1 MASPT
6 QWMWAWTNSGRE
18 WRTGKPIMLYSMEE
32 QSQTWLSDWTTAIT
46 LKAFKVYIHTH
57 THIYTCLCMCVW
69 RFYTFMEIL
78 KYFQSDISLQIFA
91 LFSEDEHKMPLNYS
105 SENNGFKTISTISF
119 RCFIFT
125 IFSFLFDFKD
135 LCLRH

>member
-1 MASPT
+1 
-6 QWMWAWTNSGRE
+6 
-18 WRTGKPIMLYSMEE
+18 
-32 QSQTWLSDWTTAIT
+32 
-46 LKAFKVYIHTH
+46 
-57 THIYTCLCMCVW
+57 MCVW

-119 RCFIFT
+119 LVSGSPPEMKTPLGLNGINFVKIVS
-125 IFSFLFDFKD
+125 ISSNDKS
-135 LCLRH
+135 